1 MKTDFNKL
9 KEEFSDVLLNN
20 FVPFWTKY
28 SPDEKYG
35 GYLCGFMRDGELF
48 YEDKS
53 VWQQGRSLWMFS
65 KLYNE
70 FGGKKE
76 WLNAAKCGYNFIND
90 HCFAENGHMYFRVT
104 RDGRPLV
111 ERRYY
116 FSEAFAVMGYC
127 EYYKATGLE
136 EAKERAVA
144 LYDKMVYYYTT
155 PNVFPPKVNPST
167 RKNRGHSIVMIMMN
181 VSQCMREIDDDP
193 KYDKMISDC
202 LDTILNVFVK
212 PEEKALFETV
222 GADGERLDSPEGRFV
237 NPGHSMETAWF
248 IMREA
253 IIRKDKKTMER
264 AIDILR
270 WSLERGR
277 DVEKGG
283 LFYFVDVEN
292 KPVLSL
298 EWDMKL
304 LWVHCEAMISLAYA
318 FWYTQDAWYMQ
329 EFCKIKDYVWAHY
342 PDEGHPEWFGHLHR
356 DGTPISYIKGSDW
369 KGPFHNVRAFMLLTQ
384 IFQAMASGE
393 KLDFSKTGI
402 CGKDYEP
409 IVDFR

>member
-1 MKTDFNKL
+1 MNAQTYKKKFQ
-9 KEEFSDVLLNN
+9 DVLLNN
-20 FVPFWTKY
+20 FVPFWTEY
-28 SPDEKYG
+28 SVDKKYG

-48 YEDKS
+48 HEDKS

-70 FGGKKE
+70 FGGKQE
-76 WLNAAKCGYNFIND
+76 WLDAAKSGYEFINKY
-90 HCFAENGHMYFRVT
+90 CFAENGHMYFRVT

-116 FSEAFAVMGYC
+116 FSEAFAVMGYV
-127 EYYKATGLE
+127 EYYKATKLPE
-136 EAKERAVA
+136 VKARAIA

-155 PNVFPPKVNPST
+155 PGVFPAKVNPKT

-193 KYDKMISDC
+193 KYGEMITSC
-202 LDTILNVFVK
+202 LNTVLDVFVK

-222 GADGERLDSPEGRFV
+222 GANGERLNSPDGRFI

-248 IMREA
+248 MMREA
-253 IIRKDKKTMER
+253 IYRKDRSIMECCME
-264 AIDILR
+264 ILR
-270 WSLERGR
+270 WSLERGW
-277 DVEKGG
+277 DDEMGG
-283 LFYFVDVEN
+283 IFYFVDVEN

-304 LWVHCEAMISLAYA
+304 FWVHCEAMIALAYSY
-318 FWYTQDAWYMQ
+318 WYTKDEWYMEQ
-329 EFCKIKDYVWAHY
+329 FDKIMEYVWVHY

-356 DGTPISYIKGSDW
+356 DGTPINYIKGSDW
-369 KGPFHNVRAFMLLTQ
+369 KGPFHNVRAFMILTQ
-384 IFQAMASGE
+384 IFESIEKGE
-393 KLDFSKTGI
+393 ALEF
-402 CGKDYEP
+402 
-409 IVDFR
+409 